1 MALSRNSWF
10 STRTQTAAILLSS
23 AFFLAPWIIINSSVE
38 GHAKFQPLG
47 TILGLTGMRAYQ
59 QGHTD
64 FAESLLSNALKC
76 HIGDTSDDAGYAYF
90 SHWLG
95 NIEYCKGKNETAL
108 HLEEQSTAA
117 YEKALG
123 PNSYLALLSH
133 AAVASNL
140 AILGR
145 YPLAETSAK
154 EVLALG
160 KNLPGEKGQLLIA
173 CTKHILADVYID
185 LGHLEEAEPLAQDA
199 LAVEAK
205 TLGPQSGWRLEAQH
219 ILANITYKRGNLSE
233 AEKLYSA
240 LLKTEEKYRGSHD
253 PWTVGTRVK
262 LAIIREKLGLH
273 DQSLDKICADVV
285 ASTNRKV
292 EQERGN
298 FCGFA
303 RTVGNLC
310 LEQGKYADAERLF
323 KISLARAKH
332 DHGPD
337 SPCTLM
343 TMHNLGELYLK
354 QGRFAEA
361 HSIVSET
368 MNKRALI
375 CGTDSADTRAS
386 FALHDEILAQM
397 NAQAVTY

>member
-1 MALSRNSWF
+1 M
-10 STRTQTAAILLSS
+10 
-23 AFFLAPWIIINSSVE
+23 
-38 GHAKFQPLG
+38 
-47 TILGLTGMRAYQ
+47 
-59 QGHTD
+59 
-64 FAESLLSNALKC
+64 SNALKC

-145 YPLAETSAK
+145 YPQAEASAK

-160 KNLPGEKGQLLIA
+160 KNLPGEKGQILIA
-173 CTKHILADVYID
+173 CTKHILADVYFD
-185 LGHLEEAEPLAQDA
+185 LGHLDQAEPLVQDA

-205 TLGPQSGWRLEAQH
+205 TFGPQSGWRLEAQH
-219 ILANITYKRGNLSE
+219 ILANIPYKRGNLSE
-233 AEKLYSA
+233 AERLYST
-240 LLKTEEKYRGSHD
+240 LLTTEEKYRGRNE

-262 LAIIREKLGLH
+262 LALIREKLGLH
-273 DQSLDKICADVV
+273 DKSLDQVCAD
-285 ASTNRKV
+285 AIARTNRKV

-303 RTVGNLC
+303 RTVGSLC

-323 KISLARAKH
+323 KISLTRAKH

-337 SPCTLM
+337 HPCTLM

-361 HSIVSET
+361 HSIASET

-397 NAQAVTY
+397 NAQAITN